1 MVNCTAPERRGS
13 SWASAVVLCAFLLPA
28 QSLANSAVLKP
39 STGRAP
45 PFALSAT
52 DGTAVTLKPLE
63 YAVTIVHF
71 FATWCEP
78 CREELPSLHRLAD
91 RADALSVR
99 ILAISVAEPDLR
111 VRRFVQAASLSFPV
125 LLDRDGAV
133 TRAWRVFNL
142 PSTVILDRDLRPR
155 LFIEREFNWDGIEAS
170 VLVDT
175 ITHWDQVGHDDAA
188 GEEG

>member
-1 MVNCTAPERRGS
+1 MVSCAAPAGRGS
-13 SWASAVVLCAFLLPA
+13 SWAFAVVVCAVLLPA
-28 QSLANSAVLKP
+28 QSLADSGVLNP
-39 STGRAP
+39 WSGRAP

-63 YAVTIVHF
+63 HAVTIVHF

-78 CREELPSLHRLAD
+78 CREELPSLRRLAD
-91 RADALSVR
+91 RADASSVR
-99 ILAISVAEPDLR
+99 ILAVSVAEPELR
-111 VRRFVQAASLSFPV
+111 VRRFVQAAPLNFPV

-133 TRAWRVFNL
+133 TRAWRVLSL

-155 LFIEREFNWDGIEAS
+155 LSIGGEFNWDGIEPS

-175 ITHWDQVGHDDAA
+175 IAHWGEVGHDGAA
-188 GEEG
+188 GEER